1 MFTTNVTPA
10 EPRWSLIVHR
20 MQGWVGRKDR
30 QAVAVDAIVHADDGT
45 ETPVRL
51 TDISE
56 EGCRIEADR
65 DFRIGQQVQ
74 ITIPDV
80 GRVAAQ
86 IRWALMGSA
95 GAKFIDDTP
104 EA

>member
-1 MFTTNVTPA
+1 M
-10 EPRWSLIVHR
+10 ESDVHR

-30 QAVAVDAIVHADDGT
+30 QAVAVDAVVHSTDGT

-51 TDISE
+51 TDISD
-56 EGCRIEADR
+56 EGCRIEAAR
-65 DFRIGQQVQ
+65 DFRIGEQVE
-74 ITIPDV
+74 IAIPDI
-80 GRVAAQ
+80 GRVGAQ

-95 GAKFIDDTP
+95 GARFLDDPP